1 METNRFDEM
10 TQTLAT
16 GATRRRVISALGTL
30 ALSGAGMLTLTR
42 DVAADKRRKCLDR
55 CNERGGENQER
66 QRRDRCRR
74 RCENR

>member
-1 METNRFDEM
+1 METNRFDVL
-10 TQTLAT
+10 TKTLAADT
-16 GATRRRVISALGTL
+16 TRRQAITALGAL
-30 ALSGAGMLTLTR
+30 ALSGAGMLTLNR
-42 DVAADKRRKCLDR
+42 DVAADKRRTCLDR

>member
-10 TQTLAT
+10 TKTLAADT
-16 GATRRRVISALGTL
+16 TRRRAITALGAL